1 MGQSL
6 PTPTI
11 LHHGPF
17 LGVSRVFILAG
28 TDREERSWERLSVPA
43 DLRDNFAL
51 NVQSPAFLLPVL

>member
-11 LHHGPF
+11 LHLGPF
-17 LGVSRVFILAG
+17 LGMSRVFILVG
-28 TDREERSWERLSVPA
+28 TYREESSWERHSVPA

-51 NVQSPAFLLPVL
+51 NVRSPAFLLPVL